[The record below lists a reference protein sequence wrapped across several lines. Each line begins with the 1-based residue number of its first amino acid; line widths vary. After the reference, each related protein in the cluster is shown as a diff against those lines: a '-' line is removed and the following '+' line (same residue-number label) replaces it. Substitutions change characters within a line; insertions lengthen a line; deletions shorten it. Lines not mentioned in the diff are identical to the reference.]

1 MPFGILWS
9 TLTVRQ
15 AFPYRFGQL
24 AAWQKARNSF
34 ERREGWGHI
43 NLTGDYVWNAQQTTD
58 LENLRGLADS
68 SQST

>member
-1 MPFGILWS
+1 MRLMPFGILWS

-43 NLTGDYVWNAQQTTD
+43 NLTGDYVWNAQ
-58 LENLRGLADS
+58 
-68 SQST
+68 